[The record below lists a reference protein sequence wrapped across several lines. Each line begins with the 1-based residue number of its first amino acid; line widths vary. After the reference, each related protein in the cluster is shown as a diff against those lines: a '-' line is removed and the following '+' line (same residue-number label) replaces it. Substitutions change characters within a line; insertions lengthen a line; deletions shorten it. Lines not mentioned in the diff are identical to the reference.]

1 MRAVTEIGIYPA
13 IPLHLAR
20 WPEDVK
26 ASIVKGTYL
35 LVLHLATNLQQLSI
49 GRLGVFDFAAGY
61 YLYVGSAFGSGGL
74 AARLA
79 YHQRSEKTHPHWHID
94 YLRPYLQLI
103 EAWTIG
109 GTEPIECFWCTKLT
123 QIIDLQAPIRKFGSR
138 DTNCYS
144 HLFYSTTR
152 PNIHLLAHTL
162 LANLPFYGPT
172 MQKLL
177 IEIHL
182 FDEQ

>member
-1 MRAVTEIGIYPA
+1 LIAIIESELSPA
-13 IPLHLAR
+13 TPFHLTR

-35 LVLHLATNLQQLSI
+35 LVLNLATDLQQLSI

-79 YHQRSEKTHPHWHID
+79 YHQRCEKAHPHWHID
-94 YLRPYLQLI
+94 YLRPYLRLI
-103 EAWTIG
+103 EAWTVG
-109 GTEPIECFWCTKLT
+109 SAEPIECFWCSKLA
-123 QIIDLQAPIRKFGSR
+123 QMSGLQTPIQKFGSS
-138 DTNCYS
+138 DTNCHS
-144 HLFYSTTR
+144 HLFYSIAR
-152 PNIHLLAHTL
+152 PKIHLLAHTL
-162 LANLPFYGPT
+162 LAGLPFYGSAMP
-172 MQKLL
+172 KLL